1 MCGRL
6 VISEPDLS
14 VFVEPFHVQH
24 VDAGE
29 WQPRFNLAPTQ
40 LAPLITNEP
49 ERHLSLARFGLIPYW
64 ADDPRI
70 ANRLI
75 NARSEGLTRSKV
87 WKPALQARRGIIPA
101 SGYFEWRKTAHGKHP
116 VFIHDPHGQALA
128 LAALWEQWR
137 DPNGELIRSF
147 AVVTRASEGFLKDL
161 HDRMPC
167 VLRPD
172 DIETWLTAEQP
183 PLPKLTSILQAARD
197 VEHLAGRSVSALA
210 NSPRN
215 DGPECIAEA
224 NESEPQSQAAA
235 ERQLALFEGIAAAP
249 RPRRARTTR

>member
-64 ADDPRI
+64 AEDPKI

-75 NARSEGLTRSKV
+75 NARSEGAARSKV
-87 WKPALQARRGIIPA
+87 FKPALQSRRGVIPA
-101 SGYFEWRKTAHGKHP
+101 SGYFEWRATAHGKRP
-116 VFIHDPHGQALA
+116 VFIHDPRGQALA

-137 DPNGELIRSF
+137 NPNGELIRSF
-147 AVVTRASEGFLKDL
+147 AVLTRAAHGFLTEI

-167 VLRPD
+167 VLRPQD
-172 DIETWLTAEQP
+172 VEAWLDPEQP
-183 PLPKLTSILQAARD
+183 PLPKLASILQASGEL
-197 VEHLAGRSVSALA
+197 EHLARRWVSALA

-224 NESEPQSQAAA
+224 DEPEPQLAAAA
-235 ERQLALFEGIAAAP
+235 ERQLALFEGIAGAP

>member
-24 VDAGE
+24 VDAAE

-64 ADDPRI
+64 AEDPRI

-75 NARSEGLTRSKV
+75 NARSEGVARSKV
-87 WKPALQARRGIIPA
+87 FKPALQARRGIVPA
-101 SGYFEWRKTAHGKHP
+101 SGYFEWRTTAHGKQP
-116 VFIHDPHGQALA
+116 MFVHDPRGQALA
-128 LAALWEQWR
+128 LAALWEQWC
-137 DPNGELIRSF
+137 DPKGELIRSF
-147 AVVTRASEGFLKDL
+147 AVITRSSEGFLREL

-167 VLRPD
+167 VLRPN
-172 DIETWLTAEQP
+172 DIEAWLSAEPP
-183 PLPKLTSILQAARD
+183 PLSQLTRILQAAGD
-197 VEHLAGRSVSALA
+197 VEHLAGRWVSTLA

-224 NESEPQSQAAA
+224 DEPAPQTDAAA
-235 ERQLALFEGIAAAP
+235 ERQLALFEGIAATP

>member
-14 VFVEPFHVQH
+14 VFVEPFHVQE
-24 VDAGE
+24 VEPAE
-29 WQPRFNLAPTQ
+29 WQPRFNIAPTQ
-40 LAPLITNEP
+40 LAPLITNER
-49 ERHLSLARFGLIPYW
+49 ERHLSLSRFGLIPYW

-75 NARSEGLTRSKV
+75 NARSEGVARSKV
-87 WKPALQARRGIIPA
+87 FKPALQARRGVIPA
-101 SGYFEWRKTAHGKHP
+101 SGYFEWRATAHGKRP
-116 VFIHDPHGQALA
+116 VFIHDPRGQALA

-147 AVVTRASEGFLKDL
+147 AVLTRSAEGLLKDI
-161 HDRMPC
+161 HNRMPC

-172 DIETWLTAEQP
+172 DIEPWLDPEAP
-183 PLPKLTSILQAARD
+183 PLPKLASILQAADD
-197 VEHLAGRSVSALA
+197 VEHLALRWVSALA

-224 NESEPQSQAAA
+224 PEPGAQLESAA
-235 ERQLALFEGIAAAP
+235 ERQLALFEGISAAP
-249 RPRRARTTR
+249 RRRRARTTR

>member
-14 VFVEPFHVQH
+14 VFVEPFHVQQ
-24 VDAGE
+24 VDVGE

-40 LAPLITNEP
+40 LAPLITNEA
-49 ERHLSLARFGLIPYW
+49 ERRLSLARFGLIPYW
-64 ADDPRI
+64 ADDPKI

-75 NARSEGLTRSKV
+75 NARSESAARSKV
-87 WKPALQARRGIIPA
+87 FKPALQARRGIIPA
-101 SGYFEWRKTAHGKHP
+101 NGYFEWRATAHGKRP
-116 VFIHDPHGQALA
+116 IFIHDPRGQALA
-128 LAALWEQWR
+128 LAAIWESWR
-137 DPNGELIRSF
+137 DPNGERIRSF
-147 AVVTRASEGFLKDL
+147 AVLTRSSQGFLCEI

-167 VLRPD
+167 VLRPED
-172 DIETWLTAEQP
+172 VEAWLDAEQP
-183 PLPKLTSILQAARD
+183 ALPKLASILHASGE
-197 VEHLAGRSVSALA
+197 VEHLVGRWVSALA

-224 NESEPQSQAAA
+224 AEPEAAAAPAA

>member
-24 VDAGE
+24 VEVAE

-40 LAPLITNEP
+40 LAPLISNEP
-49 ERHLSLARFGLIPYW
+49 ERRLTLARFGLIPYW
-64 ADDPRI
+64 AHDPRI

-75 NARSEGLTRSKV
+75 NARVEGVARSKAF
-87 WKPALQARRGIIPA
+87 KPALEARRGVVPV
-101 SGYFEWRKTAHGKHP
+101 SGYFEWRSTPSGKRP
-116 VFIHDPHGQALA
+116 VFIHDARGQALA
-128 LAALWEQWR
+128 LAALWERWR
-137 DPNGELIRSF
+137 EPGGEYIRSF
-147 AVVTRASEGFLKDL
+147 AVLTRPSLGGLAEV
-161 HDRMPC
+161 HDRMPF

-172 DIETWLTAEQP
+172 DIEPWLAPGEQP
-183 PLPKLTSILQAARD
+183 LKALTSILHAAPD
-197 VEHLAGRSVSALA
+197 VEHLLLRPVSALA

-224 NESEPQSQAAA
+224 NSPESEPEAPSQ
-235 ERQLALFEGIAAAP
+235 RQLELFEGIAAAP

>member
-6 VISEPDLS
+6 IVSEPDLS
-14 VFVEPFHVQH
+14 VFVEPFHVQQ
-24 VDAGE
+24 VDAAE

-40 LAPLITNEP
+40 LAPLISNEP
-49 ERHLSLARFGLIPYW
+49 ERQLSLARFGLIPYW

-75 NARSEGLTRSKV
+75 NARSEGVARSKV
-87 WKPALQARRGIIPA
+87 FKPALQARRGIIPA
-101 SGYFEWRKTAHGKHP
+101 SGYFEWRATAQGKRP
-116 VFIHDPHGQALA
+116 VFIHDPRGQALA

-137 DPNGELIRSF
+137 DPSGELIRSF
-147 AVVTRASEGFLKDL
+147 AVLTRSSEGFLKDI
-161 HDRMPC
+161 HNRMPC
-167 VLRPD
+167 VLQPSD
-172 DIETWLTAEQP
+172 VETWLAPDAP
-183 PLPKLTSILQAARD
+183 PLPKLASILEAAAD
-197 VEHLAGRSVSALA
+197 VKRLTGRWVSALA

-224 NESEPQSQAAA
+224 PEPEAQPESAA